1 MPALS
6 AALAWTHRMLNRIDT
21 KVLAVIVLSI
31 FGALV
36 VIGAIRIAGDYE
48 WRRFD
53 LDQERT
59 VPATFSGL
67 VLLLA
72 VITAL
77 VLSWL
82 ESSLPILGMTAVICW
97 MGFDEMTAIHE
108 RVQDATGIAWQV
120 LYLPFLPFVIWF
132 FVRGIPSLPPPPSA
146 RRLFIWGI
154 WAWVASQVLD
164 VIQNKGAGELVIPA
178 LVPPEEY
185 LEVIGSLLFTVALLL
200 AVQARPARGAAGPRI
215 HEEPHGP

>member
-1 MPALS
+1 
-6 AALAWTHRMLNRIDT
+6 MLNRINP

-31 FGALV
+31 FGVIV
-36 VIGAIRIAGDYE
+36 VIGAIRIAGDYD

-67 VLLLA
+67 VLFLA

-77 VLSWL
+77 VLAWL
-82 ESSLPILGMTAVICW
+82 ERSLPILGMAAVLWW
-97 MGFDEMTAIHE
+97 MGFDEVVAIHE
-108 RVQDATGIAWQV
+108 RLQDATGITWQI

-132 FVRGIPSLPPPPSA
+132 FVRGIPSLPPPPRA
-146 RRLFIWGI
+146 RQLFIWGI
-154 WAWVASQVLD
+154 WAWIASQVLD
-164 VIQNKGAGELVIPA
+164 VIQNKGGGELAIPA

-185 LEVIGSLLFTVALLL
+185 LEVTGSVLFTVALLL
-200 AVQARPARGAAGPRI
+200 AVQARPVRGAEGAPT
-215 HEEPHGP
+215 HEAPVA

>member
-1 MPALS
+1 
-6 AALAWTHRMLNRIDT
+6 MLNRIET
-21 KVLAVIVLSI
+21 KVLAVIVLSV
-31 FGALV
+31 FGVLV
-36 VIGAIRIAGDYE
+36 VIGAINIAGDYD

-72 VITAL
+72 VIAAF
-77 VLSWL
+77 VLAVL
-82 ESSLPILGMTAVICW
+82 ERSLPILGMTAVLWW
-97 MGFDEMTAIHE
+97 MGFDEMIAIHE

-132 FVRGIPSLPPPPSA
+132 FVRGIPELPPPPSA
-146 RRLFIWGI
+146 RRLFIWGV
-154 WAWVASQVLD
+154 WAWIASQVLD
-164 VIQNKGAGELVIPA
+164 VIQNKGAGELAIPA

-185 LEVIGSLLFTVALLL
+185 LELIGSLLFAVALLL
-200 AVQARPARGAAGPRI
+200 AVQARPVRGAQGARTP
-215 HEEPHGP
+215 